1 MKTILKKEKAVFAIA
16 ALLSLSLLAGPSN
29 AQEIIL
35 DLGDDVSLSER
46 IIQIILFVTA
56 LSFLPGLV
64 MMVTSFPFFVTVFA
78 ILKQGLGLQT
88 APPSMLIVSLSLFLT
103 FFVMEPV
110 LTSSWANGVRPL
122 LDGELSASEA
132 VKPIS
137 HPFRVFME
145 DRVDTEVLERLTEV
159 RQLRN
164 VQSYDAT
171 GEISVLVPSFLISE
185 IQRAFQVGFLIY
197 LPFLV
202 IDLVVAA
209 ILMAMGM
216 MMVPP
221 AMVSLPFKL
230 AFFVAADGFTLISE
244 ALIHSYY

>member
-1 MKTILKKEKAVFAIA
+1 MTALSRSRFTVFTVAIFLSL
-16 ALLSLSLLAGPSN
+16 ALLVGPLN
-29 AQEIIL
+29 AQEITL
-35 DLGDDVSLSER
+35 DLGDGASLSER
-46 IIQIILFVTA
+46 IIQIVIFVTA
-56 LSFLPGLV
+56 LSFLPGIV
-64 MMVTSFPFFVTVFA
+64 MMITSFPFFVTVFA

-110 LTSSWANGVRPL
+110 MISSWTNGIRPL
-122 LDGELSASEA
+122 LDGELSAAESVE
-132 VKPIS
+132 PIS
-137 HPFRVFME
+137 RPFRTFME
-145 DRVDTEVLERLTEV
+145 DRVDTDVLDRLVEV
-159 RQLRN
+159 RQSRD
-164 VQSYDAT
+164 VQSLSGT
-171 GEISVLVPSFLISE
+171 GEISVLIPSFLISE

-209 ILMAMGM
+209 VLMAMGM

-230 AFFVAADGFTLISE
+230 SFFVAADGFTLVSE
-244 ALIHSYY
+244 ALIYSYY